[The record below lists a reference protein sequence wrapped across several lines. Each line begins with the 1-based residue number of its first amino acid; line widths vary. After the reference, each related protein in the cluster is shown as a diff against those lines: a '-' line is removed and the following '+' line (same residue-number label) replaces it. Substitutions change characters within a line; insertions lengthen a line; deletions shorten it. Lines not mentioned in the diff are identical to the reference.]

1 MFTSTKNELLDA
13 IQKASAKE
21 YVYLKREDYEQLL
34 EKLKAEGK
42 DSIAAESEVEQQRAR
57 DLEWAL
63 NEIKQLKEASQ
74 EGGTPKGEAAAA
86 PGTAAA

>member
-21 YVYLKREDYEQLL
+21 YVYLKHEDYEQLL

-42 DSIAAESEVEQQRAR
+42 DSSAA
-57 DLEWAL
+57 
-63 NEIKQLKEASQ
+63 
-74 EGGTPKGEAAAA
+74 
-86 PGTAAA
+86 